1 MGPVVRE
8 PKKRP
13 VPRQSDPAQN
23 MIDALA
29 MAAFDD
35 LPEPL
40 VATPDEVE
48 ELLDALMLGV
58 LDDHLEQI
66 AAIVKIRRDLI
77 AGMTELVARARFK
90 VGDRVQFT
98 ESASPRYLA
107 GCVGVI
113 TRKEIERCVVQLDD
127 PVGRY
132 TDGEV
137 KARASQL
144 MKLGPE

>member
-1 MGPVVRE
+1 
-8 PKKRP
+8 
-13 VPRQSDPAQN
+13 

-29 MAAFDD
+29 TVAFDD

-40 VATPDEVE
+40 VPTPDEVGA
-48 ELLDALMLGV
+48 LLDALMLGA
-58 LDDHLEQI
+58 LDDYLEQI

-77 AGMTELVARARFK
+77 AGVTELIAHGLFK
-90 VGDRVQFT
+90 VGDHVQFSET
-98 ESASPRYLA
+98 ARPRYLV
-107 GCVGVI
+107 GQVGVI
-113 TRKEIERCVVQLDD
+113 TRKEIERCVVQLDE

-144 MKLGPE
+144 MKMGPE